1 MSCWDLLGRRV
12 RAINCGHE
20 TEGLV
25 VGESREALYI
35 LRGAEVAL
43 VPKRL
48 CDFVDLDRAVLIRG
62 IYLVGYRDV
71 RLLSEKCLPPGEKRE
86 GG

>member
-12 RAINCGHE
+12 KAINCSHE

-35 LRGAEVAL
+35 LRGARVVL

-48 CDFVDLDRAVLIRG
+48 CDFIDLDRAVLIKG

-71 RLLSEKCLPPGEKRE
+71 RLLSDKCLSPSEKSKRR
-86 GG
+86 

>member
-12 RAINCGHE
+12 KAVNCSHE
-20 TEGLV
+20 AEGLV

-35 LRGAEVAL
+35 LRGARVAL

-48 CDFVDLDRAVLIRG
+48 CDFIDLDRAVLIKG
-62 IYLVGYRDV
+62 IYLAGYRDV
-71 RLLSEKCLPPGEKRE
+71 RLLSDRCLSLSEKGK